1 LEKWL
6 LDIGEID
13 HNQRYYKRYVTAKDE
28 TARKYKEVRTNYHR
42 ARAKENMWRLI
53 YYVLC
58 AMWIGMVAL
67 LGVNNREYIFGHTLL
82 TISLPLGGM
91 TAVIVGMRAFF
102 RGYGFVLSCLWG
114 LLGYFSSYITVLIL
128 KFVNTSYP
136 TMLVPVIIVITL
148 IYMLIC
154 HLTDFR
160 SDSRGD
166 NQLVNEVMEDDIK
179 SELLEPLYYT
189 FKQKSF
195 KFKGSKFNMLDDVT
209 NQIRSISGESV
220 LHYILW
226 STLFALLVLE
236 MIIVS
241 PKLLNRHPDVGN
253 VKVNPSGVIKQ
264 LQKDVE

>member
-1 LEKWL
+1 
-6 LDIGEID
+6 
-13 HNQRYYKRYVTAKDE
+13 
-28 TARKYKEVRTNYHR
+28 
-42 ARAKENMWRLI
+42 
-53 YYVLC
+53 
-58 AMWIGMVAL
+58 L
-67 LGVNNREYIFGHTLL
+67 LGINNREYVFSHTLL

-91 TAVIVGMRAFF
+91 TAIIVGMRAFF

-114 LLGYFSSYITVLIL
+114 LLGYFSSYITVLVL
-128 KFVNTSYP
+128 KFVNMNHPS
-136 TMLVPVIIVITL
+136 MLVPAIIVITL

-226 STLFALLVLE
+226 SMLLALLVLE
-236 MIIVS
+236 MIIIS
-241 PKLLNRHPDVGN
+241 PKLLNRHPEFGN
-253 VKVNPSGVIKQ
+253 VKINPTGVIKQ

>member
-1 LEKWL
+1 
-6 LDIGEID
+6 
-13 HNQRYYKRYVTAKDE
+13 
-28 TARKYKEVRTNYHR
+28 
-42 ARAKENMWRLI
+42 
-53 YYVLC
+53 
-58 AMWIGMVAL
+58 MVAL
-67 LGVNNREYIFGHTLL
+67 LGINNRDYVFSHTLL

-91 TAVIVGMRAFF
+91 TAIIVGMRAFF

-114 LLGYFSSYITVLIL
+114 LLGFFSSYITVLVL
-128 KFVNTSYP
+128 KFVNTTYP
-136 TMLVPVIIVITL
+136 TMLVPAVIVITL
-148 IYMLIC
+148 VYMLIC

-160 SDSRGD
+160 GDSRGD

-226 STLFALLVLE
+226 SMLFALLVLE
-236 MIIVS
+236 MIVVS
-241 PKLLNRHPDVGN
+241 PKLLNRHPDFGS
-253 VKVNPSGVIKQ
+253 VKINPSGVIKQ
-264 LQKDVE
+264 IQKDVE